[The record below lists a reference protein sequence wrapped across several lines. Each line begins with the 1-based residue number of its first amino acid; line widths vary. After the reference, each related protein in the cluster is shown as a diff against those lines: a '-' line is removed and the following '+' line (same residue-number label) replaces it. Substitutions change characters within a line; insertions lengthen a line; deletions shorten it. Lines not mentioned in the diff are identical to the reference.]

1 MSVIGQIFDIGFAV
15 QTPDMG
21 NFRDIGIKVRYIG
34 TEILPVS
41 FLQAGITG
49 LGDTSGWFL
58 SGQFKRFIQTRY
70 YLNLELS
77 SVSRP
82 FLYIVMFIQLDC
94 KMVFGEKQE
103 NKAAINPMAG
113 TWGVIY

>member
-1 MSVIGQIFDIGFAV
+1 MQGILSNLHEQCKKKKISVI
-15 QTPDMG
+15 
-21 NFRDIGIKVRYIG
+21 
-34 TEILPVS
+34 L
-41 FLQAGITG
+41 
-49 LGDTSGWFL
+49 
-58 SGQFKRFIQTRY
+58 FIQQYFVLFVIFSKKQKKTRY

-103 NKAAINPMAG
+103 NKVAINPMAG